1 MKVLLVSLCV
11 VFVLFLDTTTGRPA
25 KRTSPISLEGDNVL
39 EEIGGHFE
47 GDMIL
52 SPEQSN
58 AVKNGYTALTN
69 LKKWP
74 NGIVYYTI
82 DTTVFTAAQ
91 QSNIRTAMDQI
102 ELVTCV
108 RFVPRTDQKG
118 YTFISVRISQ
128 TLDMISS
135 ADCLSFPHVYYQ
147 GTAASS
153 CSSYLGHHGGQQ
165 KLTLQPNGCTGVGT
179 VIHELLHT
187 LGFAH
192 AQSASDRDFY
202 IDINYNAIQ
211 DGAQNNFILY
221 NSSLSTDFG
230 IPYDYDS
237 IMHYGKLS
245 FSKDGQPT
253 IIPKKHNAIIGQR
266 NGLSVKD
273 IKRINHQYPDCY

>member
-118 YTFISVRISQ
+118 YTFIS
-128 TLDMISS
+128 
-135 ADCLSFPHVYYQ
+135 